1 MEPIYLD
8 NASTSFPKPPQV
20 AQAMFDYV
28 TGCGCNIGRGGYEGA
43 YQAEETVLRT
53 RQQLCRLFHGPD
65 SRCVA
70 FTKNITESLNV
81 LLKGLLRPGD
91 HVLVSAMEHNAVMRP
106 LTQLTRRG
114 VTFDRIPC
122 RPDGTLMTERLPG
135 LLRENTRAVVML
147 HASNVC
153 GTLLPA
159 AEVGA
164 FCRENGLLFLLDTA
178 QTAGAFPIDMEAIG
192 ADALAFT
199 GHKGL
204 MGPQGTGGFLL
215 RPELAAELEPLLSG
229 GTGSASHS
237 EEVPSF
243 LPDRFE
249 AGTLNLPGI
258 MGLHAAL
265 TWLEEAGI
273 DAIRAHEQ
281 ALTDRFLR
289 GAASIPNLRLVGLA
303 GAENRAA
310 VVPVVPENTDPA
322 FVADAL
328 GREFGIQVRVGLHC
342 APNAHR
348 TLGTFPTGAIRFS
361 FGPYN
366 TPGQVDR
373 ALEALVLDL
382 HQKTQSH
389 PHPLRWLE
397 ELKRD
402 WARTPEHLPDTG
414 CGRYLM
420 EDALRKADFWS
431 RRLNQ
436 AVEDMEDY
444 PAVYKAYGDRF
455 LEAAQALEH
464 LRDKAEQG
472 WDSLGQAVPVFRR
485 MGAVRGDENA
495 ACRDRSKAV
504 LEQCKKA
511 LKDIRATFS
520 VPEEELLEDLRQMA
534 PAMLALLSLTARFT
548 LRYQAEKVRRNV
560 MDFSDQEHY
569 AIDLLTDGQ
578 GQPTDLARQVASRYR
593 EVMVDEYQDSNQVQ
607 NCIFRALSDRER
619 RLFAV
624 GDVKQSI
631 YRFRLAD
638 PTIFLEKYLSYVPAS
653 EAEEGQP
660 RKVLLSRNFRSR
672 REVLDGTNFVFRSVM
687 SREMGEMDYGD
698 DEQLYFGAEAAYP
711 PRPGMEP
718 ELHFIS
724 VENTQ
729 EESFD
734 RTEMEA
740 RFTARRIRQLLDE
753 KFQVQGE
760 DGRPRP
766 VEPEDIVILMRSPRA
781 RLAAYTAALRREN
794 IPCTSGE
801 SEAFFSTPEAAV
813 MVSFLQ
819 IIDNPRQDVPLIAV
833 LRSPLFGFSADRL
846 ALIRALQPEGDYY
859 DALCLDDGADTADFR
874 RLLEE
879 LRLAARDMTADRLLW
894 KLYTEC
900 HALAVFGAM
909 EGGAARK
916 ENLIALYTYAGQQ
929 AAAGRGGLF
938 DFVTQ
943 LHDLLEEGRQPPITT
958 RTAGSGVQIMS
969 VHRSKGLE
977 FPVVILT
984 DLHKTFNADDFRR
997 PVLVHPRLGLG
1008 TERVDR
1014 EKRIRYDTVT
1024 KTAVAAALTR
1034 ESKSE
1039 EMRILYV
1046 ALTRAKEKLI
1056 CVQCMA
1062 HGRKRLADLSVLA
1075 DMPTPPEAVAGAK
1088 CPGDWLL
1095 LPLLCAP
1102 EGEPLRRWAETEPQ
1116 TRVGLGG
1123 GWQVQVWENP
1133 TAAAAREREDA
1144 PQEVLPESVVEV
1156 QELDYPH
1163 QAACRIP
1170 TKVTATQLKGRELD
1184 EEIAQGT
1191 VRRVRQVQVDTPR
1204 FLLGERPLSAAQ
1216 RGTAMHLLMQ
1226 YLDLNGP
1233 DPEEQAASLTARH
1246 LLTPEQAASLDLEQV
1261 RRFLASPLAQRIR
1274 RAEQVYREYRF
1285 SLLLPAA
1292 LYDPAAEPE
1301 DELMLQGVVD
1311 CAFRTEEGLV
1321 IVDFK
1326 TDRIRP
1332 EEAPA
1337 RAELYRPQLTAYSQ
1351 ALSRVLETPVAEM
1364 VLYFFAPGCQVT
1376 L

>member
-1 MEPIYLD
+1 MPL
-8 NASTSFPKPPQV
+8 TPQQETAV
-20 AQAMFDYV
+20 YD
-28 TGCGCNIGRGGYEGA
+28 RGGSLLVSAAAGSGK
-43 YQAEETVLRT
+43 TKVLVE
-53 RQQLCRLFHGPD
+53 RLFSYMEQEGCQVD
-65 SRCVA
+65 DFLIITYTKAAAAELRGKIAQELTRRVA
-70 FTKNITESLNV
+70 E
-81 LLKGLLRPGD
+81 RPGD
-91 HVLVSAMEHNAVMRP
+91 GHL
-106 LTQLTRRG
+106 RRQMLR
-114 VTFDRIPC
+114 VYQADIKTVDAFC
-122 RPDGTLMTERLPG
+122 AG
-135 LLRENTRAVVML
+135 LLRENV
-147 HASNVC
+147 H
-153 GTLLPA
+153 LLPPVEEHSLTPDFRVLDEQEA
-159 AEVGA
+159 A
-164 FCRENGLLFLLDTA
+164 
-178 QTAGAFPIDMEAIG
+178 
-192 ADALAFT
+192 
-199 GHKGL
+199 
-204 MGPQGTGGFLL
+204 LL
-215 RPELAAELEPLLSG
+215 RQRVLGRVLED
-229 GTGSASHS
+229 
-237 EEVPSF
+237 F
-243 LPDRFE
+243 Y
-249 AGTLNLPGI
+249 
-258 MGLHAAL
+258 
-265 TWLEEAGI
+265 AGI
-273 DAIRAHEQ
+273 EEDENA
-281 ALTDRFLR
+281 
-289 GAASIPNLRLVGLA
+289 RLLA
-303 GAENRAA
+303 E
-310 VVPVVPENTDPA
+310 
-322 FVADAL
+322 
-328 GREFGIQVRVGLHC
+328 
-342 APNAHR
+342 
-348 TLGTFPTGAIRFS
+348 TLGAGRD
-361 FGPYN
+361 
-366 TPGQVDR
+366 DR

-431 RRLNQ
+431 RRLKQ

-511 LKDIRATFS
+511 LKDIRTTFS

-578 GQPTDLARQVASRYR
+578 GQPTDLARQVTSRYR

-846 ALIRALQPEGDYY
+846 
-859 DALCLDDGADTADFR
+859 
-874 RLLEE
+874 
-879 LRLAARDMTADRLLW
+879 LW

-1102 EGEPLRRWAETEPQ
+1102 EGEPLRRWAEAEPQ

-1123 GWQVQVWENP
+1123 GWQVQV
-1133 TAAAAREREDA
+1133 A
-1144 PQEVLPESVVEV
+1144 PPESAVEV

>member
-1 MEPIYLD
+1 MPL
-8 NASTSFPKPPQV
+8 TPQQETAV
-20 AQAMFDYV
+20 Y
-28 TGCGCNIGRGGYEGA
+28 NRGGSLLVSAAAGSGK
-43 YQAEETVLRT
+43 TKVLVE
-53 RQQLCRLFHGPD
+53 RLFSYMEQEGCQVD
-65 SRCVA
+65 DFLIITYTKAAAAELRGKIAQELTRRVA
-70 FTKNITESLNV
+70 E
-81 LLKGLLRPGD
+81 RPGD
-91 HVLVSAMEHNAVMRP
+91 GHL
-106 LTQLTRRG
+106 RRQMLR
-114 VTFDRIPC
+114 VYQADIKTVDAFC
-122 RPDGTLMTERLPG
+122 AG
-135 LLRENTRAVVML
+135 LLRENV
-147 HASNVC
+147 H
-153 GTLLPA
+153 LLPPVEEHSLTPDFRVLDEQEA
-159 AEVGA
+159 A
-164 FCRENGLLFLLDTA
+164 
-178 QTAGAFPIDMEAIG
+178 
-192 ADALAFT
+192 
-199 GHKGL
+199 
-204 MGPQGTGGFLL
+204 LL
-215 RPELAAELEPLLSG
+215 RQRVLGRVLED
-229 GTGSASHS
+229 
-237 EEVPSF
+237 F
-243 LPDRFE
+243 Y
-249 AGTLNLPGI
+249 
-258 MGLHAAL
+258 
-265 TWLEEAGI
+265 AGI
-273 DAIRAHEQ
+273 EEDENA
-281 ALTDRFLR
+281 
-289 GAASIPNLRLVGLA
+289 RLLA
-303 GAENRAA
+303 E
-310 VVPVVPENTDPA
+310 
-322 FVADAL
+322 
-328 GREFGIQVRVGLHC
+328 
-342 APNAHR
+342 
-348 TLGTFPTGAIRFS
+348 TLGAGRD
-361 FGPYN
+361 
-366 TPGQVDR
+366 DR

-431 RRLNQ
+431 RRLEQ

-607 NCIFRALSDRER
+607 NCIFRALSGEER

-672 REVLDGTNFVFRSVM
+672 REVLDGTNFVFRAIM

-753 KFQVQGE
+753 KFPVQGE

-1014 EKRIRYDTVT
+1014 EKRIRH
-1024 KTAVAAALTR
+1024 R
-1034 ESKSE
+1034 HQNS
-1039 EMRILYV
+1039 R
-1046 ALTRAKEKLI
+1046 
-1056 CVQCMA
+1056 
-1062 HGRKRLADLSVLA
+1062 
-1075 DMPTPPEAVAGAK
+1075 
-1088 CPGDWLL
+1088 
-1095 LPLLCAP
+1095 
-1102 EGEPLRRWAETEPQ
+1102 
-1116 TRVGLGG
+1116 GG
-1123 GWQVQVWENP
+1123 GPDPGEQVRGNADPVCGPDPGQGEAHLRAVHGPWAQAAGGP
-1133 TAAAAREREDA
+1133 VGAGGYAHAAGGGGRGQMPRRLAAAAAAVRPGGGASAPMGGDGAPDPGGPGRRLAGAGVGKSHGRGGPGTGGRAAGGPAGERRGGPGA
-1144 PQEVLPESVVEV
+1144 GLSPSGGLPH
-1156 QELDYPH
+1156 PH
-1163 QAACRIP
+1163 QGHGHPAEGPGAGRGDRPGHGPAGAAGAGGHP
-1170 TKVTATQLKGRELD
+1170 PVPAGG
-1184 EEIAQGT
+1184 AAP
-1191 VRRVRQVQVDTPR
+1191 VRRPAGHGHAPADAVP
-1204 FLLGERPLSAAQ
+1204 GPERP
-1216 RGTAMHLLMQ
+1216 
-1226 YLDLNGP
+1226 GP
-1233 DPEEQAASLTARH
+1233 GGAGGVPDGAASAD
-1246 LLTPEQAASLDLEQV
+1246 PGAGGVPGPGAGAAV
-1261 RRFLASPLAQRIR
+1261 PGLASGPAHPPGGAGVPGVPL
-1274 RAEQVYREYRF
+1274 F
-1285 SLLLPAA
+1285 PAA
-1292 LYDPAAEPE
+1292 AGGA
-1301 DELMLQGVVD
+1301 V
-1311 CAFRTEEGLV
+1311 
-1321 IVDFK
+1321 
-1326 TDRIRP
+1326 
-1332 EEAPA
+1332 
-1337 RAELYRPQLTAYSQ
+1337 
-1351 ALSRVLETPVAEM
+1351 
-1364 VLYFFAPGCQVT
+1364 
-1376 L
+1376 

>member
-1 MEPIYLD
+1 M
-8 NASTSFPKPPQV
+8 
-20 AQAMFDYV
+20 
-28 TGCGCNIGRGGYEGA
+28 
-43 YQAEETVLRT
+43 
-53 RQQLCRLFHGPD
+53 
-65 SRCVA
+65 
-70 FTKNITESLNV
+70 
-81 LLKGLLRPGD
+81 
-91 HVLVSAMEHNAVMRP
+91 
-106 LTQLTRRG
+106 
-114 VTFDRIPC
+114 
-122 RPDGTLMTERLPG
+122 
-135 LLRENTRAVVML
+135 
-147 HASNVC
+147 
-153 GTLLPA
+153 
-159 AEVGA
+159 
-164 FCRENGLLFLLDTA
+164 
-178 QTAGAFPIDMEAIG
+178 
-192 ADALAFT
+192 
-199 GHKGL
+199 
-204 MGPQGTGGFLL
+204 
-215 RPELAAELEPLLSG
+215 
-229 GTGSASHS
+229 
-237 EEVPSF
+237 
-243 LPDRFE
+243 
-249 AGTLNLPGI
+249 
-258 MGLHAAL
+258 
-265 TWLEEAGI
+265 
-273 DAIRAHEQ
+273 
-281 ALTDRFLR
+281 
-289 GAASIPNLRLVGLA
+289 
-303 GAENRAA
+303 
-310 VVPVVPENTDPA
+310 
-322 FVADAL
+322 
-328 GREFGIQVRVGLHC
+328 
-342 APNAHR
+342 
-348 TLGTFPTGAIRFS
+348 
-361 FGPYN
+361 
-366 TPGQVDR
+366 
-373 ALEALVLDL
+373 
-382 HQKTQSH
+382 
-389 PHPLRWLE
+389 
-397 ELKRD
+397 
-402 WARTPEHLPDTG
+402 
-414 CGRYLM
+414 
-420 EDALRKADFWS
+420 
-431 RRLNQ
+431 
-436 AVEDMEDY
+436 
-444 PAVYKAYGDRF
+444 
-455 LEAAQALEH
+455 
-464 LRDKAEQG
+464 
-472 WDSLGQAVPVFRR
+472 
-485 MGAVRGDENA
+485 
-495 ACRDRSKAV
+495 

-984 DLHKTFNADDFRR
+984 DLHKAFNADDFRR

-1024 KTAVAAALTR
+1024 KTAVAA
-1034 ESKSE
+1034 
-1039 EMRILYV
+1039 

-1102 EGEPLRRWAETEPQ
+1102 EGEPLRRWAEAEPQ

-1144 PQEVLPESVVEV
+1144 PQEVPPESAVEV

>member
-1 MEPIYLD
+1 MR
-8 NASTSFPKPPQV
+8 TSKT
-20 AQAMFDYV
+20 A
-28 TGCGCNIGRGGYEGA
+28 T
-43 YQAEETVLRT
+43 
-53 RQQLCRLFHGPD
+53 
-65 SRCVA
+65 
-70 FTKNITESLNV
+70 
-81 LLKGLLRPGD
+81 
-91 HVLVSAMEHNAVMRP
+91 RP
-106 LTQLTRRG
+106 LRCWRG
-114 VTFDRIPC
+114 RWARD
-122 RPDGTLMTERLPG
+122 
-135 LLRENTRAVVML
+135 
-147 HASNVC
+147 
-153 GTLLPA
+153 
-159 AEVGA
+159 
-164 FCRENGLLFLLDTA
+164 
-178 QTAGAFPIDMEAIG
+178 
-192 ADALAFT
+192 
-199 GHKGL
+199 
-204 MGPQGTGGFLL
+204 
-215 RPELAAELEPLLSG
+215 
-229 GTGSASHS
+229 
-237 EEVPSF
+237 
-243 LPDRFE
+243 
-249 AGTLNLPGI
+249 
-258 MGLHAAL
+258 
-265 TWLEEAGI
+265 
-273 DAIRAHEQ
+273 
-281 ALTDRFLR
+281 
-289 GAASIPNLRLVGLA
+289 
-303 GAENRAA
+303 
-310 VVPVVPENTDPA
+310 
-322 FVADAL
+322 
-328 GREFGIQVRVGLHC
+328 
-342 APNAHR
+342 
-348 TLGTFPTGAIRFS
+348 
-361 FGPYN
+361 
-366 TPGQVDR
+366 DR
-373 ALEALVLDL
+373 ALAELVLEL
-382 HQKTQSH
+382 HEKIQSH
-389 PHPLRWLE
+389 PYPVRWLHQAAE
-397 ELKRD
+397 D
-402 WARTPEHLPDTG
+402 WRQPPETLADSVYGRTV
-414 CGRYLM
+414 M
-420 EDALRKADFWS
+420 EDTVRKALFWAEQLE
-431 RRLNQ
+431 R
-436 AVEDMEDY
+436 AAEAMEDCE
-444 PAVYKAYGDRF
+444 AVYNAYADRF
-455 LEAAQALEH
+455 LETAAQ
-464 LRDKAEQG
+464 LRQYEQAAQKG
-472 WDSLGQAVPVFRR
+472 WEAMGRIAPEFRR
-485 MGAVRGDENA
+485 MGAVRGDENGPAKA
-495 ACRDRSKAV
+495 AAQAVLRKCRD
-504 LEQCKKA
+504 A
-511 LKDIRATFS
+511 LKKLAAPYQ
-520 VPEEELLEDLRQMA
+520 VPEQAHLEDLRATA
-534 PAMLALLSLTARFT
+534 PAMLALLRLTERFSQ
-548 LRYQAEKVRRNV
+548 RYQAEKVRRNA

-569 AIDLLTDGQ
+569 AVTLLCQADGS
-578 GQPTDLARQVASRYR
+578 PTELARQISQRYQ
-593 EVMVDEYQDSNQVQ
+593 EIMVDEYQDTNEVQ
-607 NCIFRALSDRER
+607 DCIFQAISREGR
-619 RLFAV
+619 NLFTV

-638 PTIFLEKYLSYVPAS
+638 PTIFLGKYRWFADAA
-653 EAEEGQP
+653 EAADGQP
-660 RKVLLSRNFRSR
+660 RRMVLSRNFRSR
-672 REVLDGTNFVFRSVM
+672 REVLEATNAVFADIM
-687 SREMGEMDYGD
+687 SQEMGEMDYTA
-698 DEQLYFGAEAAYP
+698 EERLYFGADYYTGAAD
-711 PRPGMEP
+711 RETEM
-718 ELHFIS
+718 HVIS
-724 VENTQ
+724 VEDTPEQ
-729 EESFD
+729 RFD
-734 RTEMEA
+734 RTEAEA
-740 RFTARRIRQLLDE
+740 RFAARRIRQLLDE

-997 PVLVHPRLGLG
+997 PVLVHPWLGLG

-1102 EGEPLRRWAETEPQ
+1102 EGEPLRRWAEAEPQ

-1144 PQEVLPESVVEV
+1144 PQEVLPESAVEV

-1261 RRFLASPLAQRIR
+1261 RQFLASPLAQRIR

-1292 LYDPAAEPE
+1292 LYDPVAEPE

-1364 VLYFFAPGCQVT
+1364 VLYFFAPGCEVR

>member
-1 MEPIYLD
+1 MPL
-8 NASTSFPKPPQV
+8 TPQQETAV
-20 AQAMFDYV
+20 Y
-28 TGCGCNIGRGGYEGA
+28 NRGGSLLVSAAAGSGK
-43 YQAEETVLRT
+43 TKVLVE
-53 RQQLCRLFHGPD
+53 RLFSYMEQEGCQVD
-65 SRCVA
+65 DFLIITYTKAAAAELRGKIAQELTRRVA
-70 FTKNITESLNV
+70 E
-81 LLKGLLRPGD
+81 RPGD
-91 HVLVSAMEHNAVMRP
+91 GHL
-106 LTQLTRRG
+106 RRQMLR
-114 VTFDRIPC
+114 VYQADIKTVDAFC
-122 RPDGTLMTERLPG
+122 AG
-135 LLRENTRAVVML
+135 LLRENV
-147 HASNVC
+147 H
-153 GTLLPA
+153 LLPPVEEHSLTPDFRVLDEQEA
-159 AEVGA
+159 A
-164 FCRENGLLFLLDTA
+164 
-178 QTAGAFPIDMEAIG
+178 
-192 ADALAFT
+192 
-199 GHKGL
+199 
-204 MGPQGTGGFLL
+204 LL
-215 RPELAAELEPLLSG
+215 RQRVLGRVLED
-229 GTGSASHS
+229 
-237 EEVPSF
+237 F
-243 LPDRFE
+243 Y
-249 AGTLNLPGI
+249 
-258 MGLHAAL
+258 
-265 TWLEEAGI
+265 AGI
-273 DAIRAHEQ
+273 EEDENA
-281 ALTDRFLR
+281 
-289 GAASIPNLRLVGLA
+289 RLLA
-303 GAENRAA
+303 E
-310 VVPVVPENTDPA
+310 
-322 FVADAL
+322 
-328 GREFGIQVRVGLHC
+328 
-342 APNAHR
+342 
-348 TLGTFPTGAIRFS
+348 TLGAGRD
-361 FGPYN
+361 
-366 TPGQVDR
+366 DR

-431 RRLNQ
+431 RRLKQ

-520 VPEEELLEDLRQMA
+520 VPEAELLEDLRQMA
-534 PAMLALLSLTARFT
+534 PAMLALLRLTAQFT
-548 LRYQAEKVRRNV
+548 LHYQAEKVRRNV

-578 GQPTDLARQVASRYR
+578 GRPTELAKQVSSRYR

-607 NCIFRALSDRER
+607 NCIFRALSGEER

-638 PTIFLEKYLSYVPAS
+638 PTIFLEKYLSYRPAA

-672 REVLDGTNFVFRSVM
+672 REVLDGTNFVFRAIM

-718 ELHFIS
+718 ELHLIS
-724 VENTQ
+724 VENT
-729 EESFD
+729 EEETFD
-734 RTEMEA
+734 RTEVEA
-740 RFTARRIRQLLDE
+740 RFVARRIRRLLDQG
-753 KFQVQGE
+753 FPVQGE
-760 DGRPRP
+760 DGQPRP

-801 SEAFFSTPEAAV
+801 SQAFFSTLEAAV

-833 LRSPLFGFSADRL
+833 LRSPLFGFSPDRL
-846 ALIRALQPEGDYY
+846 AQIRALLPEGDYY
-859 DALCLDDGADTADFR
+859 DALCLDEHEDTAAFR
-874 RLLEE
+874 QTLDG

-894 KLYTEC
+894 KLYTQC
-900 HALAVFGAM
+900 HAMAVFGAM

-943 LHDLLEEGRQPPITT
+943 LHDLLEEGRQPPISTQAT
-958 RTAGSGVQIMS
+958 GSGVQIMS

-977 FPVVILT
+977 FPVVILA
-984 DLHKTFNADDFRR
+984 DLHKRFNADDFHR
-997 PVLVHPRLGLG
+997 PVLVHPQLGLG

-1014 EKRIRYDTVT
+1014 QRRIRYDTVT
-1024 KTAVAAALTR
+1024 KSAVAALTR
-1034 ESKSE
+1034 ESKAE

-1056 CVQCMA
+1056 CVDCMSHA
-1062 HGRKRLADLSVLA
+1062 RKRAADLAVLA
-1075 DMPTPPEAVAGAK
+1075 EMPAPPEAVAGAK

-1102 EGEPLRRWAETEPQ
+1102 EGEPIRRWAETEPQ
-1116 TRVGLGG
+1116 TLTDAGG

-1133 TAAAAREREDA
+1133 VAPALRERDSTPEEARESG
-1144 PQEVLPESVVEV
+1144 PVEV
-1156 QELDYPH
+1156 RELDYPH
-1163 QAACRIP
+1163 PAACRIP

-1191 VRRVRQVQVDTPR
+1191 VRRVRQVQVETPR
-1204 FLLGERPLSAAQ
+1204 FLIGERPLSAAQ

-1226 YLDLNGP
+1226 YLDLSGP
-1233 DPEEQAASLTARH
+1233 EPEKQVQALLARH
-1246 LLTPEQAASLDLEQV
+1246 LLTPEQAASLELEQV
-1261 RRFLASPLAQRIR
+1261 RRFLASPLAERIR
-1274 RAEQVYREYRF
+1274 RAGEVYREYRF
-1285 SLLLPAA
+1285 SLLLPAS
-1292 LYDPAAEPE
+1292 LYDPEAEPE

-1311 CAFRTEEGLV
+1311 CAFRTEQGLV

-1326 TDRIRP
+1326 TDRILP
-1332 EEAPA
+1332 QEAA
-1337 RAELYRPQLTAYSQ
+1337 QRAELYRPQLTAYSQ
-1351 ALSRVLETPVAEM
+1351 ALSRVLEAPVAER
-1364 VLYFFAPGCQVT
+1364 VLYFFGPGCQVT